1 MLDWKLYVAAV
12 TALVSAG
19 IALGAIWYLSTV

>member
-1 MLDWKLYVAAV
+1 MPDWKLYVAA
-12 TALVSAG
+12 TAALASAA